1 MSSDS
6 KFASRFFQKSFC
18 KSSSRKLVRMAMT
31 VIVIGVLGGCSG
43 SAKED
48 ELNRF
53 YAGVQEQK
61 KGRIK
66 PLPPFET
73 VAPFAYQ
80 ASNLRSPF
88 EPPIAVSAARKPR
101 TGRAVKPDPTRVKQF
116 LEQFNVGQLAMVGT
130 LAQGG
135 QLYGL
140 VRDYE
145 SGVHRV
151 RAGDYMGSDHGRILK
166 IDDASIELLE
176 IVADGAGG
184 WVERQRLVTMG
195 AGG

>member
-1 MSSDS
+1 MTTHFKLAARSNGDV
-6 KFASRFFQKSFC
+6 
-18 KSSSRKLVRMAMT
+18 RKLIVTAF
-31 VIVIGVLGGCSG
+31 VVIGLVGLAGCSG
-43 SAKED
+43 SAREA
-48 ELNRF
+48 ELNAF
-53 YAGVQEQK
+53 YASVQEQK

-73 VAPFAYQ
+73 VAPFTYQ
-80 ASNLRSPF
+80 ANNLRSPF
-88 EPPIAVSAARKPR
+88 DPPIAVSAPRKPR
-101 TGRAVKPDPTRVKQF
+101 GGKAVKPDPTRVKQF

-135 QLYGL
+135 ELYGL

-145 SGVHRV
+145 AGVHRV

-166 IDDASIELLE
+166 IDDSSIELLE
-176 IVADGAGG
+176 IVADGSGG

>member
-1 MSSDS
+1 MTAEL
-6 KFASRFFQKSFC
+6 KPTVLGFG
-18 KSSSRKLVRMAMT
+18 RKLAIAALAVT
-31 VIVIGVLGGCSG
+31 GLVGLSGCSG
-43 SAKED
+43 SAKEAD
-48 ELNRF
+48 LEQF
-53 YAGVQEQK
+53 YAGIQEQK

-73 VAPFAYQ
+73 VAPFSYQ

-88 EPPIAVSAARKPR
+88 DPPIAVSAPRKPR
-101 TGRAVKPDPTRVKQF
+101 GGKAVKPDPTRVKQF

-140 VRDYE
+140 IRDYE
-145 SGVHRV
+145 AGVHRV

-166 IDDASIELLE
+166 IGDGSIELLE
-176 IVADGAGG
+176 IVADGSGG

-195 AGG
+195 VGG

>member
-1 MSSDS
+1 MSTKLGLLR
-6 KFASRFFQKSFC
+6 KFVGCAVAATA
-18 KSSSRKLVRMAMT
+18 L
-31 VIVIGVLGGCSG
+31 IGLAGCSG
-43 SAKED
+43 SAKEKD
-48 ELNRF
+48 LNNF
-53 YAGVQEQK
+53 YTSVQEQK

-73 VAPFAYQ
+73 VAPFSYQ

-88 EPPIAVSAARKPR
+88 EAPVAVAATRRPQGSK
-101 TGRAVKPDPTRVKQF
+101 AVKPDPTRVKQF

-140 VRDYE
+140 IRDYDA
-145 SGVHRV
+145 GVHRV

-176 IVADGAGG
+176 IVSDGSGG
-184 WVERQRLVTMG
+184 WVERQRFVTMG

>member
-1 MSSDS
+1 MSN
-6 KFASRFFQKSFC
+6 QYN
-18 KSSSRKLVRMAMT
+18 
-31 VIVIGVLGGCSG
+31 VIGSMLLVIGALTLAGCGG
-43 SAKED
+43 SAKERD
-48 ELNRF
+48 LEEF
-53 YAGVQEQK
+53 YSTVQNQG

-73 VAPFAYQ
+73 VAPFTYQ
-80 ASNLRSPF
+80 AGNLRSPF
-88 EPPIAVSAARKPR
+88 EPPVQAALREKPKG
-101 TGRAVKPDPTRVKQF
+101 GRSVEPDPTRVKQF

-145 SGVHRV
+145 EGVHRV
-151 RAGDYMGSDHGRILK
+151 RTGDYMGSDHGRITK
-166 IDDASIELLE
+166 IDDVSIELME
-176 IVADGAGG
+176 IVADGDGG

>member
-1 MSSDS
+1 MSIPT
-6 KFASRFFQKSFC
+6 SFT
-18 KSSSRKLVRMAMT
+18 SSPSGKLVAAAVAATIMA
-31 VIVIGVLGGCSG
+31 GLAGCSG
-43 SAKED
+43 SAKERD
-48 ELNRF
+48 LNNF
-53 YAGVQEQK
+53 YASVQEQK

-73 VAPFAYQ
+73 VPPFAYQ
-80 ASNLRSPF
+80 AGNLRSPF
-88 EPPIAVSAARKPR
+88 EAPVVVAATRKPKGSA
-101 TGRAVKPDPTRVKQF
+101 TVKPDPTRVKQF
-116 LEQFNVGQLAMVGT
+116 LEQYNVGQLAMVGT

-140 VRDYE
+140 IRDYE

-176 IVADGAGG
+176 IVSDGSGG
-184 WVERQRLVTMG
+184 WIERQRLVTMG

>member
-1 MSSDS
+1 MS
-6 KFASRFFQKSFC
+6 ASYHY
-18 KSSSRKLVRMAMT
+18 SRRLVVAVCVTTMLAGLT
-31 VIVIGVLGGCSG
+31 GCSG
-43 SAKED
+43 SAKEKD
-48 ELNRF
+48 LNNF
-53 YAGVQEQK
+53 YASVQEQK

-73 VAPFAYQ
+73 VAPFSYQ
-80 ASNLRSPF
+80 AGNLRSPF
-88 EPPIAVSAARKPR
+88 EAPVLVAATRKPQGSA
-101 TGRAVKPDPTRVKQF
+101 TVKPDPTRVKQF

-130 LAQGG
+130 LARGD
-135 QLYGL
+135 QLFGL
-140 VRDYE
+140 IRDYE

-176 IVADGAGG
+176 IVSDGSGG

>member
-1 MSSDS
+1 MRDT
-6 KFASRFFQKSFC
+6 
-18 KSSSRKLVRMAMT
+18 MT
-31 VIVIGVLGGCSG
+31 LLPAALCTALLLTLGGCSG
-43 SAKED
+43 SAKEND
-48 ELNRF
+48 LQKF
-53 YAGVQEQK
+53 FDTVQSQG
-61 KGRIK
+61 KGRIQ

-80 ASNLRSPF
+80 AGNLRSPF
-88 EPPIAVSAARKPR
+88 EPPVLTAVRKPPK
-101 TGRAVKPDPTRVKQF
+101 GGKAVKPDPTRVKQF

-140 VRDYE
+140 IRDYE
-145 SGVHRV
+145 EGVHRV
-151 RAGDYMGSDHGRILK
+151 RAGDYMGSDHGRITR
-166 IDDASIELLE
+166 IDDVSIELLE
-176 IVADGAGG
+176 IVADGSGG

>member
-1 MSSDS
+1 
-6 KFASRFFQKSFC
+6 
-18 KSSSRKLVRMAMT
+18 MT
-31 VIVIGVLGGCSG
+31 HVIYNRSYRVLSAAVLAVAVLSLAGCSG
-43 SAKED
+43 SAKEED
-48 ELNRF
+48 LEDF
-53 YAGVQEQK
+53 YATVQNQG

-80 ASNLRSPF
+80 AGNLRSPF
-88 EPPIAVSAARKPR
+88 EPPVLAAVRQAPKG
-101 TGRAVKPDPTRVKQF
+101 GRAVKPDPTRVKQF

-145 SGVHRV
+145 DGVHRV
-151 RAGDYMGSDHGRILK
+151 RKGDYMGSDHGRITR
-166 IDDASIELLE
+166 IDDVSIELLE
-176 IVADGAGG
+176 IVADGSGG

>member
-1 MSSDS
+1 MRSQHNFLS
-6 KFASRFFQKSFC
+6 AM
-18 KSSSRKLVRMAMT
+18 LVT
-31 VIVIGVLGGCSG
+31 VSALVLTGCGG
-43 SAKED
+43 SAKEQD
-48 ELNRF
+48 LEDF
-53 YAGVQEQK
+53 YSTVQNQG

-73 VAPFAYQ
+73 VAPFTYQ
-80 ASNLRSPF
+80 AGNLRSPF
-88 EPPIAVSAARKPR
+88 EPPVQASAPDRPR
-101 TGRAVKPDPTRVKQF
+101 GNRSVKPDPTRVKQF

-145 SGVHRV
+145 EGVHRV
-151 RAGDYMGSDHGRILK
+151 RAGDYMGSDHGRITK
-166 IDDASIELLE
+166 IDEVSIELME
-176 IVADGAGG
+176 IVADGDGG
-184 WVERQRLVTMG
+184 WIERQRLVTMG

>member
-1 MSSDS
+1 MRTQHQLLSQL
-6 KFASRFFQKSFC
+6 F
-18 KSSSRKLVRMAMT
+18 RMTLFIAGALT
-31 VIVIGVLGGCSG
+31 LAACGG
-43 SAKED
+43 SAKEKD
-48 ELNRF
+48 LEAF
-53 YAGVQEQK
+53 YSTVQNQG

-73 VAPFAYQ
+73 VAPFTYQ
-80 ASNLRSPF
+80 AGNLRSPF
-88 EPPIAVSAARKPR
+88 EPPVQAALREKPKG
-101 TGRAVKPDPTRVKQF
+101 GRSVEPDPTRVKQF

-145 SGVHRV
+145 EGVHRV
-151 RAGDYMGSDHGRILK
+151 RAGDYMGSDHGRITK
-166 IDDASIELLE
+166 IDDVSIELME
-176 IVADGAGG
+176 IVADGDGG

>member
-1 MSSDS
+1 M
-6 KFASRFFQKSFC
+6 RNLY
-18 KSSSRKLVRMAMT
+18 KLIGSLLMA
-31 VIVIGVLGGCSG
+31 VGVLTLAGCGG
-43 SAKED
+43 SAKEQD
-48 ELNRF
+48 LEDF
-53 YAGVQEQK
+53 YSTVQNQG

-80 ASNLRSPF
+80 AGNLRSPF
-88 EPPIAVSAARKPR
+88 EPPVLAAVRETPQG
-101 TGRAVKPDPTRVKQF
+101 GRSVKPDPTRVKQF

-130 LAQGG
+130 LAQSG

-145 SGVHRV
+145 EGVHRV
-151 RAGDYMGSDHGRILK
+151 RKGDYMGSDHGRITR
-166 IDDASIELLE
+166 IDDVSIELME

-195 AGG
+195 PGG

>member
-1 MSSDS
+1 MNARSTNT
-6 KFASRFFQKSFC
+6 RNNPLSFLLLAIGLI
-18 KSSSRKLVRMAMT
+18 SLV
-31 VIVIGVLGGCSG
+31 GCSG
-43 SAKED
+43 SAREND
-48 ELNRF
+48 LEEF
-53 YAGVQEQK
+53 YATVQSQG

-73 VAPFAYQ
+73 VAPFSYQ
-80 ASNLRSPF
+80 AGNLRSPF
-88 EPPIAVSAARKPR
+88 EPPVLAAVRQTPKG
-101 TGRAVKPDPTRVKQF
+101 GRAVKPDPTRVKQF

-130 LAQGG
+130 LAQGD

-145 SGVHRV
+145 EGVHRV
-151 RAGDYMGSDHGRILK
+151 RKGDYMGSDHGRITR
-166 IDDASIELLE
+166 IDDVSIELLE
-176 IVADGAGG
+176 IVADGSGG